1 MSDRTLVTILHVDD
15 NETNRYVVSRMLRK
29 EGYKVQEAATG
40 ETGLQLVA
48 QQPPDLIILDVQ
60 LPDINGF
67 EVCHRLKANP
77 ATSSIP
83 VLHLSASFVESK
95 DKAQGL
101 ESGADGYLA
110 QPVEAIELL
119 ATVKALLRIREAEE
133 SAMALAK
140 EWQTTFNAMKDG
152 VCLLDHRGRILRTNS
167 AMTNLLKKPF
177 GKIEGCFY
185 QEVMHDIL
193 GCVEVTPLTRV
204 QETRRRENE
213 ELRCGER
220 WFSVTTDPVFDE
232 SGVFTGAV
240 YIVADITDR
249 KWASEALRTSEERFR
264 LLLENVKDYAIFFI
278 DPDGRVIRWSIGA
291 ERIFGYQEAEILGQS
306 ASIIYIPEDLELG
319 ADKQELETAVIE
331 GRAENER
338 WYLRKDATR
347 FWASGIV
354 TPLRDET
361 GQLRG
366 FSKIMRDFTE
376 RKQVEDERNQL
387 LVAEQEAR
395 TAAESA
401 NRMKD
406 EFLATLSHE
415 LRSPLN
421 AMLGWVQLLNTR
433 KFDEATTAR
442 AMETIER
449 SARAQAQLVEDLLDV
464 SRIIQ
469 GKLRLNV
476 RPIELALVV
485 EAAVDTV
492 RPAADAK
499 AIRLQSVLDPA
510 AGPVAGDS
518 DRLQQIIWNLLS
530 NAIKFTPKEGR
541 VQVRLERINSH
552 VEITVIDTG
561 LGINS
566 DFVPYVFDRFRQ
578 ADSSI
583 TRSYSGLGLGL
594 AIVRH
599 LVELHGGTV
608 RAESQGE
615 GQGATFIVK
624 LPLMPVRMETSE
636 GERVHPTVGRGVS
649 FNNPPSLDGLQILV
663 VDDEVDSRVFVTTLL
678 EQCGASVCAVG
689 SADSAIEAIKIFK
702 PDVLLS
708 DIGMPGEDG
717 YTLIRRVRAL
727 NVEEGGRTPAVA
739 LTAYARAEDRMRAI
753 AAGFQMHIPKPV
765 EPSELA
771 TIVASLAGRTG
782 IHEV

>member
-1 MSDRTLVTILHVDD
+1 MSDKTLVTILHVDD

-29 EGYKVQEAATG
+29 AGFEVQEAATG

-83 VLHLSASFVESK
+83 VLHLSASFVQSK

-110 QPVEAIELL
+110 QPVEPIELL

-133 SAMALAK
+133 SALALAK
-140 EWQTTFNAMKDG
+140 EWQTTFNAMNDG
-152 VCLLDHRGRILRTNS
+152 VCLLDRCGRILRSNS
-167 AMTNLLKKPF
+167 AMTNLLRKPF

-185 QEVMHDIL
+185 QELMHDIL

-220 WFSVTTDPVFDE
+220 WFSVTTDPVFNE

-240 YIVADITDR
+240 YIVADITER
-249 KWASEALRTSEERFR
+249 KWALEALQTSEERFR

-291 ERIFGYQEAEILGQS
+291 ERILGYQEAEILGQS
-306 ASIIYIPEDLELG
+306 ASIIYTPEDIERG
-319 ADKQELETAVIE
+319 ADQEELETAITE
-331 GRAENER
+331 GRAEDER
-338 WYLRKDATR
+338 WHVRKDGSH

-376 RKQVEDERNQL
+376 RKQAEDERNQL
-387 LVAEQEAR
+387 LVSEQEAR
-395 TAAESA
+395 AAAESA

-476 RPIELALVV
+476 RPIELA
-485 EAAVDTV
+485 
-492 RPAADAK
+492 
-499 AIRLQSVLDPA
+499 SV
-510 AGPVAGDS
+510 
-518 DRLQQIIWNLLS
+518 
-530 NAIKFTPKEGR
+530 
-541 VQVRLERINSH
+541 
-552 VEITVIDTG
+552 
-561 LGINS
+561 
-566 DFVPYVFDRFRQ
+566 
-578 ADSSI
+578 
-583 TRSYSGLGLGL
+583 
-594 AIVRH
+594 
-599 LVELHGGTV
+599 
-608 RAESQGE
+608 
-615 GQGATFIVK
+615 
-624 LPLMPVRMETSE
+624 
-636 GERVHPTVGRGVS
+636 
-649 FNNPPSLDGLQILV
+649 
-663 VDDEVDSRVFVTTLL
+663 
-678 EQCGASVCAVG
+678 
-689 SADSAIEAIKIFK
+689 
-702 PDVLLS
+702 
-708 DIGMPGEDG
+708 
-717 YTLIRRVRAL
+717 
-727 NVEEGGRTPAVA
+727 
-739 LTAYARAEDRMRAI
+739 
-753 AAGFQMHIPKPV
+753 
-765 EPSELA
+765 
-771 TIVASLAGRTG
+771 
-782 IHEV
+782 